1 MDVAHPYRAVVPTL
15 DGDVLVALA
24 RSSAPMTG
32 REVARLVPD
41 ASHVGVKRVL
51 DRLVD
56 QGLVLRDQA
65 GSAHLHTLNRRHV
78 AAPAV
83 ETLASLRSETI
94 SRLRRELEGWEP
106 QPIHASMFGSA
117 ARATGDAGSDID
129 LFVVA
134 ADEAADDPRW
144 EAQLDALA
152 EEVEAWTGNRAQL
165 LVVSERDL
173 RDLRDQD
180 DGLLERVR
188 TDAIDLAGARARVIL

>member
-1 MDVAHPYRAVVPTL
+1 
-15 DGDVLVALA
+15 
-24 RSSAPMTG
+24 MTG

-94 SRLRRELEGWEP
+94 SRLRREFEGWEP

>member
-94 SRLRRELEGWEP
+94 SRLRREFEGWEP

-144 EAQLDALA
+144 EPQLDALA